1 MESRGQPSFSPALT
15 DSLGPLDALAL
26 TKGRVEPATE
36 PPAVRWQSPPGWM
49 TSDRQEYTAVVVVGR
64 ALACSEKSS
73 ATWSPAWARAGFRR
87 GAVNFE
93 EVKPMSA
100 RRKSRRTFAIEL
112 ELDEAGWWV
121 ASAKG
126 VEGVHTQGRSIQ
138 QVLRRIRNAL
148 EAAGEP
154 GKTAQLVPEFHLNEE
169 LIAQVRKA
177 KEAR

>member
-1 MESRGQPSFSPALT
+1 MQ
-15 DSLGPLDALAL
+15 
-26 TKGRVEPATE
+26 GRT
-36 PPAVRWQSPPGWM
+36 W
-49 TSDRQEYTAVVVVGR
+49 D
-64 ALACSEKSS
+64 LACSEKLS
-73 ATWSPAWARAGFRR
+73 ATWSRAWARVGFRR
-87 GAVNFE
+87 GAVNLE

-121 ASAKG
+121 ATAKG

-154 GKTAQLVPEFHLNEE
+154 GKTAQLVPEFHLSEE

-177 KEAR
+177 KEARERADHIQAEAQALLREAAMALTKKLGVSIRDAGALLELSHQRIQQLVHSSQNAW

>member
-1 MESRGQPSFSPALT
+1 MQ
-15 DSLGPLDALAL
+15 
-26 TKGRVEPATE
+26 GRT
-36 PPAVRWQSPPGWM
+36 W
-49 TSDRQEYTAVVVVGR
+49 D
-64 ALACSEKSS
+64 LACSEKSS
-73 ATWSPAWARAGFRR
+73 ATWSRAWARAGFRR
-87 GAVNFE
+87 GAVNLE
-93 EVKPMSA
+93 EAKPMSA

-154 GKTAQLVPEFHLNEE
+154 GKSALLELSHQRIQQLVH
-169 LIAQVRKA
+169 
-177 KEAR
+177 